1 MPSTLPDGEPA
12 PADGSL
18 PAQALEAAATRPLG
32 IYLHVPF
39 CATRC
44 GYCDFNTYTATELG
58 GGASQ
63 ATYVDSALTEL
74 DLARKVLADDSR
86 AVSTVFVGGGTPTLL
101 PAQDLARL
109 LRGVDDRFGLAPGAE
124 VTTESNPESVD
135 ARALAQLR
143 DAGFTRRSFGMQSAR
158 EHVLAVLGREHT
170 PGRVQ
175 QVVRE
180 ARAAG
185 LEHINVAVVYGAPGE
200 SDDDWRELME
210 AAIET
215 RS

>member
-12 PADGSL
+12 PADGTL
-18 PAQALEAAATRPLG
+18 PAQALGGATSRPLG

-63 ATYVDSALTEL
+63 ATYVDTALVEL
-74 DLARKVLADDSR
+74 DLARKVLVDDSR
-86 AVSTVFVGGGTPTLL
+86 PISTVFIGGGKPTLL
-101 PAQDLARL
+101 PATALARL
-109 LRGVDDRFGLAPGAE
+109 LRGVDERFGLTTDAE

-135 ARALAQLR
+135 KAALATLR
-143 DAGFTRRSFGMQSAR
+143 EAGFTRMSFGMQSAR
-158 EHVLAVLGREHT
+158 EHVLAVLDRQHT

-175 QVVRE
+175 QVVRD
-180 ARAAG
+180 AKAAG
-185 LEHINVAVVYGAPGE
+185 FEHVNVDLIYGTPGE
-200 SDDDWRELME
+200 TDDDWRGCP
-210 AAIET
+210 AAAGQ
-215 RS
+215 

>member
-18 PAQALEAAATRPLG
+18 PAQALAGAPTRPLG

-63 ATYVDSALTEL
+63 ATYVDTALTEL
-74 DLARKVLADDSR
+74 DLARKVLADDTR
-86 AVSTVFVGGGTPTLL
+86 PVSTVFIGGGTPTLL

-109 LRGVDDRFGLAPGAE
+109 LSGVEERFGLTPDAE

-135 ARALAQLR
+135 ARSLAHLR
-143 DAGFTRRSFGMQSAR
+143 DAGFTRMSFGMQSAR
-158 EHVLAVLGREHT
+158 EHVLKVLDRHHT

-175 QVVRE
+175 QVVHD
-180 ARAAG
+180 ARTEG
-185 LEHINVAVVYGAPGE
+185 FEHVNV
-200 SDDDWRELME
+200 DL
-210 AAIET
+210 I
-215 RS
+215 